1 MHFSVITGK
10 FTHCIHVSH
19 SWEAVHITRYAWV
32 IQTLAI
38 VLYGQTFH
46 QEPKSTQGYMV
57 SLCRESA
64 RYISTEDLSLW
75 PNTAFTI
82 GLLSV
87 VLLGT
92 VSNHTSQ
99 ALGQISNWAG
109 LAQNRLVGFGIDSIY
124 TVCYNRT
131 ISKNA
136 I

>member
-1 MHFSVITGK
+1 M
-10 FTHCIHVSH
+10 
-19 SWEAVHITRYAWV
+19 
-32 IQTLAI
+32 L
-38 VLYGQTFH
+38 
-46 QEPKSTQGYMV
+46 

-99 ALGQISNWAG
+99 ALGQISNWAKMQYKITG
-109 LAQNRLVGFGIDSIY
+109 PVHLASCLLKYFVI
-124 TVCYNRT
+124 C
-131 ISKNA
+131 SKK
-136 I
+136 